1 MATGNTAR
9 WYQSDSAIDGT
20 AEATSAVETTL
31 TESEFTR
38 DFYLHGVSVL
48 ITSASNIFTAA
59 RVNIG
64 TNNPNYNNMV
74 ANQPIGTATGL
85 LLPLTLASGVG
96 VVTEGTDI
104 KCKVVQAAEA
114 LIGEPTCEFKVV
126 IHGHDVIY

>member
-1 MATGNTAR
+1 MATGITAR

-20 AEATSAVETTL
+20 AEATSTIETTL

-48 ITSASNIFTAA
+48 MTNVSNVFSAA

-64 TNNPNYNNMV
+64 TNDPNYNNMV
-74 ANQPIGTATGL
+74 ANQPLGTATGL

-96 VVTEGTDI
+96 VVTEGTAI
-104 KCKVVQAAEA
+104 KCKVIQAAEA
-114 LIGEPTCEFKVV
+114 LMGSPTCEFNV
-126 IHGHDVIY
+126 IVHGHDLIY

>member
-1 MATGNTAR
+1 MATGVTAR

-20 AEATSAVETTL
+20 TEATSAVETTL

-48 ITSASNIFTAA
+48 MTDVANMFSAA
-59 RVNIG
+59 RINVG

-74 ANQPIGTATGL
+74 ANQPVGTATGL
-85 LLPLTLASGVG
+85 LLPLTLAAGVG

-104 KCKVVQAAEA
+104 KCKVVQEAEA
-114 LIGEPTCEFKVV
+114 LIGSPTCEFKIV
-126 IHGHDVIY
+126 IHGHDLIY